1 MSATISSDRTGAI
14 ATAFA
19 ECAAERRAALVV
31 FTVSGH
37 PSPKQTSEAL
47 HALADSGA
55 DVIELGV
62 PFSDPL
68 ADGPIIQSASY
79 DAIGQGTD
87 LSWTLDTLA
96 SFHASR
102 STPVVLFT
110 YLNPILR
117 YGVGRFLKD
126 ATDAG
131 AAGVL
136 VTDLP
141 VGADAALESQFAR
154 SQLDLIRLLAPT
166 TPASRVREVAA
177 EARGFLYYIS
187 RTGVTGTRTTL
198 AAGLAHEVAAL
209 REATSV
215 PIAVGFGISTAEQA
229 GTVAQIADGVVVG
242 SALVKTLAEEGVAAG
257 ARFVEGLRAAMPKHG

>member
-1 MSATISSDRTGAI
+1 MSATTSSDRTGALS
-14 ATAFA
+14 TLF
-19 ECAAERRAALVV
+19 ETCAADRRAALVV
-31 FTVSGH
+31 FTVAGH
-37 PSPKQTSEAL
+37 PSPKQTPETL

-79 DAIGQGTD
+79 DAIKQGAD
-87 LSWTLDTLA
+87 LSWALDTLA

-117 YGVGRFLKD
+117 YGVQRFLAD
-126 ATDAG
+126 ATSAG

-141 VGADAALESQFAR
+141 VGADAALEGEFAR
-154 SQLDLIRLLAPT
+154 SRLDLIRLLAPT
-166 TPASRVREVAA
+166 TPPGRVREVVA

-198 AAGLAHEVAAL
+198 ATGLAREVAEL

-215 PIAVGFGISTAEQA
+215 PIAVGFGISTPEQA
-229 GTVAQIADGVVVG
+229 GSVAQIADGVVVG
-242 SALVKTLAEEGVAAG
+242 SALVKTLAEDGVAAG
-257 ARFVEGLRAAMPKHG
+257 ARLVEALRAAMPKNG